1 MSESA
6 SPQVPRSVLLAR
18 QEWVEALAQL
28 QQVHRVGFAT
38 RLHEA
43 ARLVH
48 HLRALTGMLP
58 EAAPS
63 EAVVGWLHGTLETA
77 CSQCPPGT
85 PLAGRVFPLL
95 ASLNAACEVLFERAG
110 LTPVAPLSPVEIPV
124 PLSEPFPAA
133 PSLPAVTP
141 RLPVLPPIRKIHRAS
156 APLVQ
161 KAAAITSEQDQP
173 DESLLRETD
182 LDAQQA
188 LDELTSPGGV
198 AQAEAVFHKLK
209 GGLYTARLNQAGFA
223 VHTLESAVKE
233 FRERENDPVR
243 LASFVAEAARR
254 IASITTAALDGQ
266 TSEYETLCRELRA
279 DAATL
284 LGPAQLPPAPEPVHP
299 PPEAVGSPS
308 SLRSLA
314 LPFESLDEL
323 VHAVMRLT
331 DEMARLREM
340 ARPRAAEDDE
350 IRGHLNSLHSV
361 HRALSAK
368 DRDGT
373 FGHVPPSARERP
385 NGSRPGFALL
395 DLTRETPV
403 NQLLVPMLE
412 AVDSLQAASSAQSD
426 RFFELFQTTERVDR
440 IARSLRERVLS
451 LRLDEFS
458 TLERLFNRAVTDTAR
473 REGKQVQLRVEGG
486 ETKIDRRLL
495 QSVRPA
501 LVQLVRNAV
510 AHGVESTRPR
520 GKPPQGTVTLRAR
533 ADAPG
538 RVVIE
543 VEDDGG
549 GIDYAAIAARA
560 DAGGLPR
567 PAAGWTEETL
577 REVLF
582 APGFSTREV
591 ADETAGRGQGMSV
604 SARTI
609 EAAGGIL
616 RVTSQA
622 GKGTIFR
629 VELPAKLDYA
639 DLLFFACGDLPY
651 AVRQVAVERHA
662 DLRLPAAAWPQG
674 SSALTQLHWPDGQS
688 APAVLLPR
696 ALGLPDDPPGEHWP
710 AIELHTSAGPLYL
723 AVSRLL
729 DSQSAHIRP
738 LDGIL
743 AVPPWTG
750 ATTSA
755 EGRVVLLL
763 DPTTLWECCRSGR
776 LPPLPSAELPPAQR
790 RRALVADDAS
800 SVRRALSDLLQSVGW
815 EAELFTNGDTAW
827 LAYQRAPD
835 RYDVVLTDLEMPHSN
850 GYDLLGRIRALTP
863 EKPVVVITSRAGRS
877 HQAEARRLGATAYL
891 VKPVDREAL
900 LPTLNSLRPLHPPRL
915 P

>member
-1 MSESA
+1 MSDAPSDK
-6 SPQVPRSVLLAR
+6 VPRSVLLAR
-18 QEWVEALAQL
+18 QEWAEALGQL
-28 QQVHRVGFAT
+28 QLIHRLGLSV
-38 RLHEA
+38 RVHEA

-63 EAVVGWLHGTLETA
+63 EAVVGWLHGTLETL
-77 CSQCPPGT
+77 CSTCPPDT
-85 PLAGRVFPLL
+85 PLANRALPLL
-95 ASLNAACEVLFERAG
+95 DSIGAACEVLFERAG
-110 LTPVAPLSPVEIPV
+110 LAPTETRPARVPHSEPYPPPPVA
-124 PLSEPFPAA
+124 
-133 PSLPAVTP
+133 AVTP
-141 RLPVLPPIRKIHRAS
+141 RLPVLPPIRKLGRAA

-161 KAAAITSEQDQP
+161 KAAAAEEQDQP
-173 DESLLRETD
+173 DESLLRDTD
-182 LDAQQA
+182 IDAQQA

-198 AQAEAVFHKLK
+198 ASAEAVLHKLK

-233 FRERENDPVR
+233 FRERENDPAR

-254 IASITTAALDGQ
+254 IASITTAALDGH
-266 TSEYETLCRELRA
+266 TSEYEQLCRELRA

-284 LGPAQLPPAPEPVHP
+284 LGPAPLPPAPEPVPP
-299 PPEAVGSPS
+299 PPETVNASS

-314 LPFESLDEL
+314 LPYEELDEL
-323 VHAVMRLT
+323 VHAVMRLS
-331 DEMARLREM
+331 DEVSRLREM
-340 ARPRAAEDDE
+340 ARPRPQEDDE
-350 IRGHLNSLHSV
+350 IRGHLNGLHAV

-368 DRDGT
+368 DRDGSFNLLPT
-373 FGHVPPSARERP
+373 PARERSD
-385 NGSRPGFALL
+385 GTRPGFALL

-412 AVDSLQAASSAQSD
+412 AVDSLQGASTAQTD
-426 RFFELFQTTERVDR
+426 RFFELFQTSERVDR
-440 IARSLRERVLS
+440 LARSLRERVLS
-451 LRLDEFS
+451 LRLDEFC
-458 TLERLFNRAVTDTAR
+458 TLLRLFERAVKDTAR
-473 REGKQVQLRVEGG
+473 REHKQVRLVVEGG
-486 ETKIDRRLL
+486 ETNIDRRLL

-501 LVQLVRNAV
+501 LVQLLRNAV
-510 AHGVESTRPR
+510 AHGIERHRPA
-520 GKPPQGTVTLRAR
+520 GKPAEGTVTLRAR

-543 VEDDGG
+543 VQDDGA
-549 GIDYAAIAARA
+549 GINYAAIAERA
-560 DAGGLPR
+560 EACGLPR
-567 PAAGWTEETL
+567 PPTGWTEDSL

-582 APGFSTREV
+582 SPGFSTREV
-591 ADETAGRGQGMSV
+591 ADENAGRGQGMSV

-609 EAAGGIL
+609 ESAGGIL
-616 RVTSQA
+616 RVSSEA
-622 GKGTIFR
+622 GRGTIFR

-651 AVRQVAVERHA
+651 AVRQVAVERYT
-662 DLRLPAAAWPQG
+662 DVRIPAAAWPKG
-674 SSALTQLHWPDGQS
+674 SSALTQLRWPDGQS
-688 APAVLLPR
+688 APAILLPR
-696 ALGLPDDPPGEHWP
+696 ALGLSDDPPDADWP
-710 AIELHTSAGPLYL
+710 AIELHTSAGSLYL

-738 LDGIL
+738 LDPIL
-743 AVPPWTG
+743 SVPPWTG
-750 ATTSA
+750 AATSS

-763 DPTTLWECCRSGR
+763 DPTTLWESCRSGR
-776 LPPLPSAELPPAQR
+776 LPPPPSAELPPAQR

-827 LAYQRAPD
+827 QAFQRAPERFD
-835 RYDVVLTDLEMPHSN
+835 AVLTDLEMPHSN

-863 EKPVVVITSRAGRS
+863 DKPVIVITSRAGRS
-877 HQAEARRLGATAYL
+877 HQNEARRLGATSYL

-900 LPTLNSLRPLHPPRL
+900 LPTLNSLRRHTPRI